1 MFEGLR
7 DAFEYVTGLKE
18 EAMEPIVTEIEGKT
32 YCNQSLVRYG
42 KEELAD
48 SIRVNTLSAMID
60 YIKGMPEELRE
71 VGKWIP
77 PGVGVGIEDS
87 MPELEKQTDKEMEAL
102 ADRMQ
107 AAVNLE
113 TGKISIDKNTSQT
126 YKVDRDSGQ
135 SFGDRKTEVVI
146 EGETHVH
153 VDLDGKEIAEVTTP
167 YIDENLGKQY
177 DLEERGV

>member
-1 MFEGLR
+1 
-7 DAFEYVTGLKE
+7 
-18 EAMEPIVTEIEGKT
+18 
-32 YCNQSLVRYG
+32 
-42 KEELAD
+42 
-48 SIRVNTLSAMID
+48 
-60 YIKGMPEELRE
+60 
-71 VGKWIP
+71 
-77 PGVGVGIEDS
+77 

>member
-1 MFEGLR
+1 M
-7 DAFEYVTGLKE
+7 DSTGSRSW
-18 EAMEPIVTEIEGKT
+18 
-32 YCNQSLVRYG
+32 YR
-42 KEELAD
+42 
-48 SIRVNTLSAMID
+48 R
-60 YIKGMPEELRE
+60 
-71 VGKWIP
+71 
-77 PGVGVGIEDS
+77 S

-167 YIDENLGKQY
+167 LH
-177 DLEERGV
+177 